1 MPWEKKKK
9 KKKKRERE
17 RSYPVGA
24 TKCIIHNFYYRI
36 YIISYQI
43 FFMFP
48 LVIVTIY
55 INLYYF

>member
-1 MPWEKKKK
+1 MPWE
-9 KKKKRERE
+9 KKRERE